1 MLTADT
7 RHHLAMPLA
16 QGNLQTR
23 ANAKYLTEKGL
34 EMLPFRHSLRSF
46 WLVLAALCFGASA
59 LQAGQVT
66 WSYNFET
73 VNGQLGNSH
82 TFSASLGGEPS
93 ITAYG
98 FTGLRTTQ
106 GSNSTTSTAHLYGN
120 GSTGTTGLG
129 IAGGN
134 NTITGSEF
142 IVLSLS
148 SLQGISIQSL
158 SISLSGGPWEIW
170 GSDTF
175 PSTTGGAYVNLP
187 SNALTGTNLDSLIG
201 DQYIFIA
208 DSQGV
213 TVNSLTVV
221 DAPSLAPEP
230 ASTAAFGLVLLMMG
244 AGLSR
249 KAVLARRRI

>member
-1 MLTADT
+1 
-7 RHHLAMPLA
+7 
-16 QGNLQTR
+16 
-23 ANAKYLTEKGL
+23 
-34 EMLPFRHSLRSF
+34 MLPFRRSLRRPTWF
-46 WLVLAALCFGASA
+46 VLAALSIGAAA

-73 VNGQLGNSH
+73 VNGQLGTSR
-82 TFSASLGGEPS
+82 TFSASLAGEPS

-98 FTGLRTTQ
+98 FTGLRTTP

-120 GSTGTTGLG
+120 GSTGITGLG

-142 IVLSLS
+142 IVLNLT

-170 GSDTF
+170 GSNTF

-187 SNALTGTNLDSLIG
+187 SNVITGTNLDSLIG

-208 DSQGV
+208 DCQGV

-221 DAPSLAPEP
+221 DAPSSAPEP
-230 ASTAAFGLVLLMMG
+230 AFTAAFGLVLLLTG

-249 KAVLARRRI
+249 RAVLARRRI